1 MSLFQFKFDLAKKQP
16 SLEELDGI
24 AEQEDC
30 PKGSKATKTS
40 FQNQAVFISNLS
52 KKSKVTLYYAKVSE
66 SQTKVMEN
74 SQNYKLFTV
83 LDNDDLEKI
92 T

>member
-16 SLEELDGI
+16 SLEEL
-24 AEQEDC
+24 EDC

>member
-1 MSLFQFKFDLAKKQP
+1 MAKRQP

-24 AEQEDC
+24 VQQEDR
-30 PKGSKATKTS
+30 PKGSKAAKTS

-52 KKSKVTLYYAKVSE
+52 KKSKVTLYYAKVSGF
-66 SQTKVMEN
+66 QTKVMEN
-74 SQNYKLFTV
+74 SQNNYKFFTV